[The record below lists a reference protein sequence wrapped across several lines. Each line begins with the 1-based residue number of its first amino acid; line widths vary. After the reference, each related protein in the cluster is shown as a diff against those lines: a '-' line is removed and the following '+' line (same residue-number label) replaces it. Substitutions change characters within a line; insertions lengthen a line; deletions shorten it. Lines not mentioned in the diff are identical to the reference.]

1 MRRSSLVKAMISW
14 RPGASLATRC
24 RHQPLALWWS
34 CGLQESPTANL
45 PDKKTSSQNHDS
57 KLQANNANT
66 YTKHPRTVTRLSPQ
80 QLCCGRC
87 LPIRFIVL
95 FFQQSLGAHFGRNV
109 DNPLACPRSSSVR
122 VCASLHAIRQLSFFV
137 AASRTTY
144 QSLSHREA
152 SFRAPSYDNLDN
164 LAKCPCPPKPG
175 L

>member
-1 MRRSSLVKAMISW
+1 MVCRSRRRRIYL
-14 RPGASLATRC
+14 TR
-24 RHQPLALWWS
+24 
-34 CGLQESPTANL
+34 
-45 PDKKTSSQNHDS
+45 
-57 KLQANNANT
+57 KLQARITIVSCRLAMLTLTPNT
-66 YTKHPRTVTRLSPQ
+66 HGPSHDFSPQ

-152 SFRAPSYDNLDN
+152 SFRAPPYDNLDN